1 MTTVAIEISQEAR
14 QRAVASLQRYFRENM
29 EDEIGNL
36 TANVLLGFFIDEV
49 GPLIYN
55 TAVADVQNR
64 LQARVLEV
72 DAEVYEEP
80 FQYWSKADNAKR
92 K

>member
-1 MTTVAIEISQEAR
+1 MAIEISQEAR
-14 QRAVASLQRYFRENM
+14 QRAIASLQRYFRENM

-36 TANVLLGFFIDEV
+36 TANALLGFFIDEV
-49 GPLIYN
+49 GAVIYN

-64 LQARVLEV
+64 LQARVLEI

-80 FQYWSKADNAKR
+80 FQYWNKANNSKR
-92 K
+92 R

>member
-1 MTTVAIEISQEAR
+1 VAIEISREAR
-14 QRAVASLQRYFRENM
+14 QRAIASLQRYFKENM

-36 TANVLLGFFIDEV
+36 TADALLGFFIDEV
-49 GPLIYN
+49 GAVIYN
-55 TAVADVQNR
+55 AAVADVQNR

-92 K
+92 R